1 MNLLQLSKES
11 ILPEKQFVKRN
22 PLLTDFF
29 NITTLGIYIPF
40 YIWAHKRLRF
50 LPLSPALKGWDY
62 GWIGGLVLYLLVF
75 IVLPAKAIV
84 DEGLPVASSTVIL
97 AEQVRMLMKSYAFVR
112 STASKFLKYKVHAD
126 MKKPVI
132 PDFSK
137 YLYFFFAPILIYRD
151 INL

>member
-11 ILPEKQFVKRN
+11 ILPEKQFVKSN

-40 YIWAHKRLRF
+40 YTWIHKRPRF
-50 LPLSPALKGWDY
+50 LPLCNNKM
-62 GWIGGLVLYLLVF
+62 IVGLVLYLLIF
-75 IVLPAKAIV
+75 IILPAKAIV
-84 DEGLPVASSTVIL
+84 DEELLVASSTVIL
-97 AEQVRMLMKSYAFVR
+97 TEQVRMLMKSYAFVR